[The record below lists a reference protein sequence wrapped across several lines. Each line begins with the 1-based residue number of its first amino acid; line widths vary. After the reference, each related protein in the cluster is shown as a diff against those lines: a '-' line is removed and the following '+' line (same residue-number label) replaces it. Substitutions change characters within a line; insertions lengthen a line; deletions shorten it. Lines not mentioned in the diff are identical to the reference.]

1 MHYRLG
7 IDLGGTKIEII
18 ALDDNGKTLF
28 NQRLATPKGNYPE
41 TLNTIA
47 VLVEQAEN
55 CLKSLSPNESF
66 QTPTIGIGIP
76 GSISAKTGLVRNAN
90 SVVLIG
96 KDLKSD
102 LEAKLHRPVSIANDA
117 NCFALSEAVDG
128 SGKDFKTVFGVII
141 GTGCGGAL
149 VVNKSILEGANG
161 IAGEWGHN
169 PLPWLNH
176 DAESSDVSSGRLFK
190 NLDCYCGLSGCQE
203 TFLSGSGLERHFLNR
218 TGQNITAKQIV
229 ELSRQNH
236 ADAKLLMQDYYV
248 WLAKGLAAVINVF
261 DPEVI
266 VLGGGMSNI
275 SEIYQEVPAI
285 WDQWIFNNETANT
298 VLVPP
303 KYGDASGVRGA
314 AWLPANLDE

>member
-18 ALDDNGKTLF
+18 ALNEQGETVF
-28 NQRLATPKGNYPE
+28 NQRLSTPKGDYQGTLDTIVELVDLAE
-41 TLNTIA
+41 TFLKKRHLEN
-47 VLVEQAEN
+47 VL
-55 CLKSLSPNESF
+55 P
-66 QTPTIGIGIP
+66 TPSIGIGIP
-76 GSISAKTGLVRNAN
+76 GSISANTGLVRNAN

-96 KDLKSD
+96 KDLKAD
-102 LEAKLHRPVSIANDA
+102 LQAKLHRPVMIANDA
-117 NCFALSEAVDG
+117 NCFALSEAMDG
-128 SGKDFKTVFGVII
+128 AASGYQSVFGVII

-149 VVNKSILEGANG
+149 VVDQSIIEGSNG
-161 IAGEWGHN
+161 IGGEWGHN

-176 DAESSDVSSGRLFK
+176 DSESTGRLFK

-218 TGQNITAKQIV
+218 TGQNVTAKQIV

-236 ADAKLLMQDYYV
+236 EQAKLLMQDYYV

-261 DPEVI
+261 DPQVI

-275 SEIYQEVPAI
+275 TEIYQEVPAI

-314 AWLPANLDE
+314 AWLAKVQS